1 MNKAHRNERHNP
13 DHPDPEQGDHL
24 TALGD
29 FVERAFPDPAQ
40 LFDHG
45 LRLLVQQLGVDRAV
59 MTRVTKLGYE
69 AFWWATAEGVQPDQ
83 AIHDPAQN
91 FCPKVI
97 QHPARSLVIRDA
109 LSDRELQ
116 GHSAF
121 RRLGVRAYIGVPLR
135 QSSKIIGVLSVQS
148 SRPRAFTRSEIAVV
162 NAMANLLGKTM
173 EIENLKHEL
182 HMTRE
187 ALDLTSAVVEDS
199 ALETAKNRLPN
210 RHYLDIWLK
219 ANLYLARRRAEP
231 MSIAKWHLPVHPET
245 QAALK
250 ETADAL
256 RGEDLL
262 VDLGRDEFLLLLPRT
277 GILGAE
283 ILLERIR
290 ARIGPIPMGATLWH
304 PLHKTDRD
312 DLALHHA
319 LQRTAEALQRSR
331 TRGSEGRGDLI
342 WELLDMTAEDMVEN
356 TTPW

>member
-1 MNKAHRNERHNP
+1 MSKVHKSDRRN
-13 DHPDPEQGDHL
+13 HPTEGGAKEDHL

-45 LRLLVQQLGVDRAV
+45 LNLLVQQLGVDRAV
-59 MTRVTKLGYE
+59 MIRVTKLGYE
-69 AFWWATAEGVQPDQ
+69 AFWWATAEGIEPDQ
-83 AIHDPAQN
+83 AIHEAALN

-97 QHPARSLVIRDA
+97 QAPARTLVIKDA
-109 LSDRELQ
+109 LSDRDLQ

-121 RRLGVRAYIGVPLR
+121 RKLGVRAYIGVPLR
-135 QSSKIIGVLSVQS
+135 QSNKLIGVLSVQS
-148 SRPRAFTRSEIAVV
+148 SKPMPFTRAEIAVV
-162 NAMANLLGKTM
+162 NAMANVFSKTL

-199 ALETAKNRLPN
+199 ALETPKTRLPN
-210 RHYLDIWLK
+210 RHYLEIWLK

-231 MSIAKWHLPVHPET
+231 MSIARWNLPLRPET
-245 QAALK
+245 REHLR
-250 ETADAL
+250 EIADAL

-262 VDLGRDEFLLLLPRT
+262 VDLGHDEYQLLLPRT

-290 ARIGPIPMGATLWH
+290 AKIGPIPMGATLWH
-304 PLHKTDRD
+304 PLHKADRD
-312 DLALHHA
+312 DLSLHHST
-319 LQRTAEALQRSR
+319 QRAIEALRRSEN
-331 TRGSEGRGDLI
+331 RGSDGRGDLI
-342 WELLDMTAEDMVEN
+342 WELLEMRSEDMVEN
-356 TTPW
+356 TSPW

>member
-1 MNKAHRNERHNP
+1 MSKFHKNDRRE
-13 DHPDPEQGDHL
+13 HPWDEGVEGDHL

-45 LRLLVQQLGVDRAV
+45 LNLLVQQLHVDRAI
-59 MTRVTKLGYE
+59 MIRVTKLGYE
-69 AFWWATAEGVQPDQ
+69 AFWWATAAGAGLDETIQE
-83 AIHDPAQN
+83 PALN
-91 FCPKVI
+91 FCPKVL
-97 QHPARSLVIRDA
+97 QNPARTLVIKDA
-109 LSDRELQ
+109 LTDKALQ

-121 RRLGVRAYIGVPLR
+121 RKLGVRAYIGVPLR
-135 QSSKIIGVLSVQS
+135 QSNKAIGVLSVQS
-148 SRPRAFTRSEIAVV
+148 ARPMAFTRAEIAVV
-162 NAMANLLGKTM
+162 NAMANVFSKTL

-199 ALETAKNRLPN
+199 ALETVRTRLPN

-231 MSIAKWHLPVHPET
+231 MSIARWVLAVH
-245 QAALK
+245 AGNRSVLK
-250 ETADAL
+250 EVADAL

-262 VDLGRDEFLLLLPRT
+262 VDLGQDEFLLLLPRT

-290 ARIGPIPMGATLWH
+290 ARLGPIPMGATLWH
-304 PLHKTDRD
+304 PLHKLDRD
-312 DLALHHA
+312 DLAIRHA
-319 LQRTAEALQRSR
+319 TQRAVEALQRSLKR
-331 TRGSEGRGDLI
+331 SGGGMGDLV
-342 WELLDMTAEDMVEN
+342 WELLDMRAEDMMEN

>member
-1 MNKAHRNERHNP
+1 MPKAHRNDRRTRTP
-13 DHPDPEQGDHL
+13 AFDEQEDHL

-29 FVERAFPDPAQ
+29 FVERAYPDPAQ

-45 LRLLVQQLGVDRAV
+45 LTLLVQRLDMDRAV
-59 MTRVTKLGYE
+59 MTRVTKLGFE
-69 AFWWATAEGVQPDQ
+69 AFWWATANGIEPEA
-83 AIHDPAQN
+83 AIHDPALN
-91 FCPKVI
+91 FCPKVL
-97 QHPARSLVIRDA
+97 QHPARTLVIKDA
-109 LSDRELQ
+109 LTDRDLQ

-121 RRLGVRAYIGVPLR
+121 RKLGVRAYIGVPLR
-135 QSSKIIGVLSVQS
+135 QSAKVIGVLSVQS
-148 SRPRAFTRSEIAVV
+148 DRPRVFTRAEMAMV
-162 NAMANLLGKTM
+162 NAMANLLSNTM

-199 ALETAKNRLPN
+199 ALEMPQNRLPN
-210 RHYLDIWLK
+210 RHYLEIWLK

-231 MSIAKWHLPVHPET
+231 MSLARWVLPVQPET
-245 QAALK
+245 RQSLR
-250 ETADAL
+250 EIADAL

-290 ARIGPIPMGATLWH
+290 AKIDPIPMGATLWH
-304 PLHKTDRD
+304 PLHKMDRD
-312 DLALHHA
+312 DLTLHQA
-319 LQRTAEALQRSR
+319 NQRAIEGMQRSR
-331 TRGSEGRGDLI
+331 KRGSEEKGDLV
-342 WELLDMTAEDMVEN
+342 WELLEMRSEDMMEN

>member
-1 MNKAHRNERHNP
+1 MSKVHKTDRRNRAIDEP
-13 DHPDPEQGDHL
+13 VPEDHL

-45 LRLLVQQLGVDRAV
+45 LNMLVQRLGMDRAV
-59 MTRVTKLGYE
+59 MIRVTKLGYE
-69 AFWWATAEGVQPDQ
+69 AFWWATAEGVQPDD
-83 AIHDPAQN
+83 AIHDPTLN
-91 FCPKVI
+91 FCPKVL
-97 QHPARSLVIRDA
+97 QHPARTLVIKDA
-109 LSDRELQ
+109 LTDRELQ

-121 RRLGVRAYIGVPLR
+121 RKLGVRAYIGVPLR
-135 QSSKIIGVLSVQS
+135 QSSKFIGVLSVQS
-148 SRPRAFTRSEIAVV
+148 ARPKTFTRAEIAVV
-162 NAMANLLGKTM
+162 NAMANLFSKTL

-199 ALETAKNRLPN
+199 ALETSQTRLPN
-210 RHYLDIWLK
+210 RHYLEIWLK

-231 MSIAKWHLPVHPET
+231 MSMVRWSLPLKPET
-245 QAALK
+245 RRQLR
-250 ETADAL
+250 EVADAL

-262 VDLGRDEFLLLLPRT
+262 VDLGREEFLLLLPRT

-290 ARIGPIPMGATLWH
+290 TKIGPIPMGATLWH

-312 DLALHHA
+312 DLALQQA
-319 LQRTAEALQRSR
+319 SQRAIEALARSR
-331 TRGSEGRGDLI
+331 RRGSEEKGDLI
-342 WELLDMTAEDMVEN
+342 WELLEMRSEDMVEN

>member
-1 MNKAHRNERHNP
+1 MSKIHKIDRHN
-13 DHPDPEQGDHL
+13 HSTGEGGMGDHL

-29 FVERAFPDPAQ
+29 FVERAFPDPSQ

-45 LRLLVQQLGVDRAV
+45 LNLLVQQLHVDRAV
-59 MTRVTKLGYE
+59 MVRVTKLGYE
-69 AFWWATAEGVQPDQ
+69 AFWWATAEGIQPDQ
-83 AIHDPAQN
+83 AIHETALN
-91 FCPKVI
+91 FCPKVL
-97 QHPARSLVIRDA
+97 QNPARSLVIKDA
-109 LSDRELQ
+109 LSDKSLQ

-121 RRLGVRAYIGVPLR
+121 RKLGVRAYIGVPLR
-135 QSSKIIGVLSVQS
+135 QSNKVIGVLSVQS
-148 SRPRAFTRSEIAVV
+148 SRPMAFTREEIAVV
-162 NAMANLLGKTM
+162 NAMANVFSKTM

-199 ALETAKNRLPN
+199 ALETAGTRLPN

-231 MSIAKWHLPVHPET
+231 MAVAMWTLPARSGNRSVLREI
-245 QAALK
+245 
-250 ETADAL
+250 ADAL

-262 VDLGRDEFLLLLPRT
+262 VDLGHDEFQLLLPRT

-290 ARIGPIPMGATLWH
+290 AKLGPIPMGATLWH
-304 PLHKTDRD
+304 PLHKVDRD
-312 DLALHHA
+312 DLSIHQATL
-319 LQRTAEALQRSR
+319 RTIEALQRSR
-331 TRGSEGRGDLI
+331 NRGGDGRGDLA
-342 WELLDMTAEDMVEN
+342 WELLEMRSEDMVEN